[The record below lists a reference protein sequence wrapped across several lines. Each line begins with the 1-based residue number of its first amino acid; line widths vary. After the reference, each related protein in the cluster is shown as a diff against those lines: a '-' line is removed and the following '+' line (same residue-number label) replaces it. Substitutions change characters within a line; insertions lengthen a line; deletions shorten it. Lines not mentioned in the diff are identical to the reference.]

1 MAGFQPSV
9 KIPDAPPPGKPGLSF
24 TEDGRMKALVP
35 HLRRWVLYRLDRKGK
50 PVVVSSQRGFEGLCT
65 AALLLVSSMSSRAA

>member
-24 TEDGRMKALVP
+24 TEDGRMKALV
-35 HLRRWVLYRLDRKGK
+35 RAGNATMEG
-50 PVVVSSQRGFEGLCT
+50 SQPASPARNKRSISFDVQVPEDEEAQEQLQN
-65 AALLLVSSMSSRAA
+65 M